1 MAERP
6 EDHVKCPSCLK
17 INEDPFVLECNHS
30 FCRACL
36 QQHTDKGEKS
46 CPTCGTV
53 FNSMEIPEN
62 LTRNEPGI
70 FPAGSATSEALCS
83 LHKEELKLF
92 CLDHQELVCIICRDA
107 EKHEGH
113 KFRPLEEVVGSHKER
128 LQESLLRAKKRLEDY
143 QHLRWNCLE
152 QSTYIPVQKEK
163 IVTEIKK
170 AFEELRNV
178 LNTEEEARLAAVR
191 QEEKIKNERMKEKI
205 SALSREMTTL
215 SDSIRHVE
223 EHLAS
228 SSLSLMKTFQTT
240 LSRIQKLPDKPEL
253 LGEAL
258 LGEAHHVGNL
268 KVSVWVRMHEMVSYS
283 PVVLDPNTAGP
294 ELSLSEDLTSVCFDE
309 GRKQRPK
316 NPERSTTGSVLGCE
330 LNDNKTTWDV
340 DVVDNTD
347 WLVGVRWGD
356 PCMPVKNDYCYIG
369 FSRNKYFQAGFQ
381 IGSWNPPEKIKRIR
395 VNVDMNK
402 RTISFSEA
410 LKNTE
415 ISKITNPPN
424 WPGSQAKMYPAFYTH
439 SKKPL
444 KIIPV
449 DVEDFYTL
457 FE

>member
-17 INEDPFVLECNHS
+17 IFEDPVVLECNHS

-36 QQHTDKGEKS
+36 HQHTNKGEKT

-53 FNSMEIPEN
+53 FSSMEIPEN
-62 LTRNEPGI
+62 STTRNKSGI
-70 FPAGSATSEALCS
+70 FSTASATSEALCS

-107 EKHEGH
+107 EKHVGH

-128 LQESLLRAKKRLEDY
+128 LQESLLTAKKSLEDY
-143 QHLRWNCLE
+143 QELRKNCLE
-152 QSTYIPVQKEK
+152 QATYITVQKEK
-163 IVTEIKK
+163 IVTKIKK
-170 AFEELRNV
+170 AFEELRNF
-178 LNTEEEARLAAVR
+178 LNTEEETRLAAVR
-191 QEEKIKNERMKEKI
+191 QEEKIKNRAMKEKI

-215 SDSIRHVE
+215 SDSIRRIE

-228 SSLSLMKTFQTT
+228 GSHSLMKTFQTT

-253 LGEAL
+253 RGEAL

-268 KVSVWVRMHEMVSYS
+268 KFSVWVRMKEMVSYS
-283 PVVLDPNTAGP
+283 PVVLDPNTVGP
-294 ELSLSEDLTSVCFDE
+294 ELSLSEDLTSVSFDE
-309 GRKQRPK
+309 EREQRPK
-316 NPERSTTGSVLGCE
+316 NPERSTTRGVLGCE
-330 LNDNKTTWDV
+330 LTSKKSTWDV

-347 WLVGVRWGD
+347 WLVGVCWGL
-356 PCMPVKNDYCYIG
+356 PVTNDFCYIG
-369 FSRNKYFQAGFQ
+369 FRHNKYFQSGFP
-381 IGSWNPPEKIKRIR
+381 IGSWNPPEKIQRIR

-424 WPGSQAKMYPAFYTH
+424 WPGFQAKMYPGFYTQG
-439 SKKPL
+439 KKPL
-444 KIIPV
+444 KIIPLV
-449 DVEDFYTL
+449 SQVTFSR
-457 FE
+457 